1 MTDGTIEE
9 LHGLGGLL
17 GYLRSLAGACQPPVG
32 VGSFVVLYASER
44 EVVVWYS
51 PVREEHREGE
61 VAIPCR
67 WVGAAWRALVAGQ
80 MLDEAALEALG
91 EGPAGG
97 RWLLALLAQAPGVEV
112 RQPLALAWSVEL
124 AERRLQA
131 RKEATRQERKPRA
144 ARGTSTAA
152 RRRPTTERIAPSQP
166 IQ

>member
-1 MTDGTIEE
+1 VADATIEE
-9 LHGLGGLL
+9 LNGLGGLL
-17 GYLRSLAGACQPPVG
+17 GYLRGLAGACEPPVG

-67 WVGAAWRALVAGQ
+67 WVGAAWGALVAGQ
-80 MLDEAALEALG
+80 VLDEVALEALG

-124 AERRLQA
+124 AERRLRVREEAERQLRKKRGA
-131 RKEATRQERKPRA
+131 RGKGAAVQVA
-144 ARGTSTAA
+144 ARSEDVA
-152 RRRPTTERIAPSQP
+152 Q